1 MQNKYVYYIHT
12 KHFSLDT
19 RCLLF
24 IYSVNVA
31 RQVQIWTNGWLGFVN
46 LWNTLQKK
54 KKKKEYEQNPFP
66 SGSQS
71 RPEPTKATVTT
82 ATY

>member
-12 KHFSLDT
+12 KKCSLDT
-19 RCLLF
+19 RYLPF

-46 LWNTLQKK
+46 LWKTLQKK
-54 KKKKEYEQNPFP
+54 QKKPEYEQNPFP
-66 SGSQS
+66 SGSQN
-71 RPEPTKATVTT
+71 RPEPTEATVTT